1 MREYFRRP
9 DATAAALVDGWLKT
23 GDLGRLDD
31 GGRLVVT
38 GRSKEIIVLSSGK
51 NIYPEE
57 IEAVYRK
64 SAVIKEIC
72 VLGLARPGEPSAER
86 LYAVVVPNEDVVRER
101 KVTNIGDLLRFE
113 MEGASVHLPHHKRV
127 LGYEIWREP
136 LPRTSTG
143 KIKRFEIERRVRAA
157 AQAKEAPGGP
167 ALSDADRAWL
177 ARPELAPILE
187 VMGAALRPG
196 VVLTPDA
203 NLELDLGFDSME
215 RVELLTALEQRFG
228 ADVPEEEMQRLYTVR
243 ELAESIR
250 QHGRSEGAATD
261 GAAWETLLAGESID
275 GDAMD
280 GWLKRHDVIPLIL
293 FTIVKAIVLVVRI
306 TTRIEVSGRD
316 KLPAHGPY
324 LLSPNHQSY
333 LDPFLIVGCL
343 PYRIVRQFFFV
354 GASEY
359 FETPVLR
366 WLARQVNLI
375 PVDPDASLV
384 SAMQAGAAGLRRG
397 RILVLFPEGERSID
411 GTVRTFKKGA
421 AILAHHLGVPIV
433 PVGLDGLFELWG
445 RNRAFRWARL
455 APGAGAAVR
464 LRVGDPIGREDGT
477 RIAAG
482 SDATYSALTAR
493 LRNAVTALAAAPAP
507 PESAVRRS
515 VS

>member
-1 MREYFRRP
+1 MPVSRS
-9 DATAAALVDGWLKT
+9 TA
-23 GDLGRLDD
+23 
-31 GGRLVVT
+31 
-38 GRSKEIIVLSSGK
+38 
-51 NIYPEE
+51 
-57 IEAVYRK
+57 
-64 SAVIKEIC
+64 
-72 VLGLARPGEPSAER
+72 
-86 LYAVVVPNEDVVRER
+86 
-101 KVTNIGDLLRFE
+101 
-113 MEGASVHLPHHKRV
+113 
-127 LGYEIWREP
+127 
-136 LPRTSTG
+136 
-143 KIKRFEIERRVRAA
+143 
-157 AQAKEAPGGP
+157 
-167 ALSDADRAWL
+167 
-177 ARPELAPILE
+177 
-187 VMGAALRPG
+187 
-196 VVLTPDA
+196 
-203 NLELDLGFDSME
+203 
-215 RVELLTALEQRFG
+215 
-228 ADVPEEEMQRLYTVR
+228 
-243 ELAESIR
+243 
-250 QHGRSEGAATD
+250 
-261 GAAWETLLAGESID
+261 
-275 GDAMD
+275 DAMD

-316 KLPAHGPY
+316 KLPAQGPY

-359 FETPVLR
+359 FETPVMR

-445 RNRAFRWARL
+445 RNRPFRWARL

-464 LRVGDPIGREDGT
+464 LRVGDPIGREAGT
-477 RIAAG
+477 AIAVG

-507 PESAVRRS
+507 PESAVPRS